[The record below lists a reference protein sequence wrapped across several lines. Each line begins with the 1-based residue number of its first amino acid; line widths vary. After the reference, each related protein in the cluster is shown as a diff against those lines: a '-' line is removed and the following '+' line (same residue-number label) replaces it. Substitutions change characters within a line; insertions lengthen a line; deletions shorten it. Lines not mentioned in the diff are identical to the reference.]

1 MRDEFRR
8 LIRCVRARRVHRWLF
23 AVVCSSG
30 CYTASVSVTAPGVL
44 LEQLALVQ
52 PGPPLFVRDTV
63 RLNISDTLRMSFL
76 PLSSGDVAVR
86 GVLLRWQV
94 GMPQVLRL
102 VGSTEQDAV
111 ADVRLVAESS
121 GTTIVTATTTNA
133 STRSG
138 QPLTWRGVVIV
149 R

>member
-1 MRDEFRR
+1 MRHGFMRVID
-8 LIRCVRARRVHRWLF
+8 RACTWRAHRWPL
-23 AVVCSSG
+23 ALVCLAG
-30 CYTASVSVTAPGVL
+30 CYTASVSVTAPGVQVT
-44 LEQLALVQ
+44 QLALVQ

-63 RLNISDTLRMSFL
+63 RLNISDTLRVSFL
-76 PLSSGDVAVR
+76 PLSPGEVAVR
-86 GVLLRWQV
+86 GVVLRWQV
-94 GMPQVLRL
+94 GTPQVIRL
-102 VGSTEQDAV
+102 VGSTEQDAM

-121 GTTIVTATTTNA
+121 GTTIVSATTTNA